1 MEQGPTTSRERASK
15 FIKDL
20 VPDWRPS
27 RGQVL
32 WTIRIVLM
40 LIILLG
46 IFTLIG
52 LPFGITLWAWVQLLI
67 VPVVIAGGG
76 LWFNRQQRGRELE
89 IAQRRSQD
97 EALQAY
103 LDEMSQLL
111 TDKERPLHKAQL
123 GDSLSVVSRAR
134 TLTVLLR
141 LSGMHKR
148 SVLRFLHEA
157 NLIKKGHRVIDL
169 SQADL
174 HEAYLSGDNLQQA
187 DLSDAFLMEAVLS
200 RANLREADLRQA
212 FLWRA
217 NLGSADL
224 READL
229 SKASLSEADLSE
241 AVLSQANL
249 READLSEADLSG
261 AVLSQANLHES
272 RLSQANLSGADLSQA
287 VLCDAPARGANLSE
301 ANLSEADLR
310 KADLQDV
317 NLRGADL
324 SRANFHSVYLAN
336 ADLSK
341 ANLREAN
348 LTEVFLYETDLRG
361 ADLRGAGAIFP
372 ELIQGDEYMLRQ
384 ALRDSSE
391 ELEQQASF
399 LEGATMP
406 NGQKYEDWL
415 KSRDREGDG

>member
-1 MEQGPTTSRERASK
+1 VEQGPTTSRERASK

-229 SKASLSEADLSE
+229 SKASLSEADLS
-241 AVLSQANL
+241 
-249 READLSEADLSG
+249 G

>member
-1 MEQGPTTSRERASK
+1 
-15 FIKDL
+15 
-20 VPDWRPS
+20 
-27 RGQVL
+27 
-32 WTIRIVLM
+32 M

-249 READLSEADLSG
+249 
-261 AVLSQANLHES
+261 HES